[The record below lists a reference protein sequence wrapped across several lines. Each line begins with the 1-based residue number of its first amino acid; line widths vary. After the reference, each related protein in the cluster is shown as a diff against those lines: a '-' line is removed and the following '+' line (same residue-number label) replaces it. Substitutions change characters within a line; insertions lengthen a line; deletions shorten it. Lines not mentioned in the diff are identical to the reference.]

1 MISVITAVHNG
12 LAFNQL
18 FANSLKKFTASG
30 YELIIIDNNS
40 TDGSREYFE
49 REGAKVIR
57 NKENYSYPVC
67 QNQGI
72 EIAKGTHLFF
82 LNNDIILSPLW
93 DAHLI
98 EIAAKHSID
107 IISACGIE
115 NMGDLKNTLRMG
127 RKWKRCK
134 NILMPLGFSKRNLML
149 MHRLMYGNWIEFCN
163 NRFKE
168 FGDTI
173 VEGIVGNNVMMTRKG
188 LNTIGLWDTRMQ
200 SADFDLFMRTKQ
212 RHLETGDI
220 KPCHIALGV
229 YIHHFIRMT
238 AKYAV
243 KPVAFADKSNLIH
256 LHDKWS
262 QQQLNDLHPDNATLR
277 KL

>member
-18 FANSLKKFTASG
+18 FANSLKKFTKSS

-40 TDGSREYFE
+40 TDGSREFFE
-49 REGAKVIR
+49 QSGARVIK
-57 NKENYSYPVC
+57 NKENFSYPVC
-67 QNQGI
+67 QNQGV
-72 EIAKGTHLFF
+72 EIAKGTHLCF
-82 LNNDIILSPLW
+82 LNNDLIVSPQW
-93 DAHLI
+93 DIRLI
-98 EIAAKHSID
+98 ETAEKNNVD

-134 NILMPLGFSKRNLML
+134 NLLMPLGFGKKNLSL
-149 MHRLMYGNWIEFCN
+149 MHRLMYGNWSAFCN
-163 NRFKE
+163 ERFKE
-168 FGDTI
+168 FGNNV

-188 LNTIGLWDTRMQ
+188 LDAVGLWDTRIQ
-200 SADFDLFMRTKQ
+200 SADFDLFMRSKK
-212 RHLETGDI
+212 RHLEKGDI

-229 YIHHFIRMT
+229 YIHHYIRMT

-243 KPVAFADKSNLIH
+243 KPVPFADKKNLIQ
-256 LHDKWS
+256 LSDKWTAEE
-262 QQQLNDLHPDNATLR
+262 LNEFHPDNATIR
-277 KL
+277 K

>member
-18 FANSLKKFTASG
+18 FANSLKKFTRSS

-40 TDGSREYFE
+40 TDGSREFFE
-49 REGAKVIR
+49 QSGTRVIR

-67 QNQGI
+67 QNQGV
-72 EIAKGTHLFF
+72 EIAKGTHLCF
-82 LNNDIILSPLW
+82 LNNDLIVSPKW
-93 DAHLI
+93 DIRLI
-98 EIAAKHSID
+98 ETAEKNNVD

-134 NILMPLGFSKRNLML
+134 NLLMPLGFGKKNLAL
-149 MHRLMYGNWIEFCN
+149 MHRLMYGNWSAFCN
-163 NRFKE
+163 ERFKE
-168 FGDTI
+168 FGNKV

-188 LNTIGLWDTRMQ
+188 LDAVGLWDTRIQ
-200 SADFDLFMRTKQ
+200 SADFDLFMRSKK
-212 RHLETGDI
+212 RHLEKGDI
-220 KPCHIALGV
+220 KPCHIALGI
-229 YIHHFIRMT
+229 YIHHYIRMT

-243 KPVAFADKSNLIH
+243 KPVPFADKKNLIQ
-256 LHDKWS
+256 LSDKWTAEE
-262 QQQLNDLHPDNATLR
+262 LNELHPDNATIR
-277 KL
+277 K